1 MRLRA
6 RSLVLI
12 ALALTLGAAG
22 QPQVLAQHGLAMVDA
37 STPLA
42 SPLMIAAGWDTAT
55 ARSYGLELARQA
67 RGSGASVAAVALDRF
82 GSEPLL
88 SQRVAA
94 TLVRAMQ
101 HAGVIA
107 AAFPG
112 TGHGTV
118 RALREAEWPP
128 LRSAI
133 VDGGVGAVTCV
144 LRDGSTA
151 SFCQNRKALA
161 TMLTRDVRFE
171 GFVIGTTGD
180 LASASR
186 VARTV
191 KRIRAHAKRPPN
203 VDGDTLSRHFVQNG
217 AVLLRNDGNVLPFD
231 PKMLTTLGAI
241 GADGA
246 TLAALRA
253 AFPSTRV
260 VEIGASDPGAAAAAA
275 KTVRACAI
283 VLGPNESAED
293 GDLVRAVVAANP
305 LTAVVLER
313 EPAAAPAWATAV
325 PALLLAWNPVPG
337 TPGAVANLLAGIVA
351 PSGHLPAPLSGV
363 GATSG
368 FSLGAGLSYTTFAYS
383 GLRVTYAHGAHPVT
397 ISFVVRNTGKR
408 SGTAVPELYLRLPPA
423 AQELDARLA
432 GFTRVALAPGHSRR
446 VSFPLTVH
454 SFAYWSPGYHAWF
467 VAPGSYRA
475 EAGSSQ
481 AEATLTGTVRIVAR

>member
-6 RSLVLI
+6 RSLVLV
-12 ALALTLGAAG
+12 ALAATLAASP
-22 QPQVLAQHGLAMVDA
+22 QPQLLAHHGLAMVDA
-37 STPLA
+37 STPLT
-42 SPLMIAAGWDTAT
+42 SPLAIAAGWDMAT

-151 SFCQNRKALA
+151 SFCRNRSAL
-161 TMLTRDVRFE
+161 TSMLTRDVRFE
-171 GFVIGTTGD
+171 GFVIGASGE
-180 LASASR
+180 LASATR

-191 KRIRAHAKRPPN
+191 KRIRAHAQRPPK
-203 VDGDTLSRHFVQNG
+203 VDGDALSRRFVQNG
-217 AVLLRNDGNVLPFD
+217 AVLLRNDGGVLPFD
-231 PKMLTTLGAI
+231 PKTLTTLGAI
-241 GADGA
+241 GADGV

-253 AFPSTRV
+253 ALPNTRV

-283 VLGPNESAED
+283 VLGPNASPGE
-293 GDLVRAVVAANP
+293 GDLVRAVAAANP
-305 LTAVVLER
+305 QTAVVLER
-313 EPAAAPAWATAV
+313 EPATAPAWASAV

-337 TPGAVANLLAGIVA
+337 TPGAVANLLAGLVA
-351 PSGHLPAPLSGV
+351 PSGHLPAPI
-363 GATSG
+363 SG
-368 FSLGAGLSYTTFAYS
+368 FGNVAGFGLGAGLSYTTFAYS
-383 GLRVTYAHGAHPVT
+383 GLRVTYGRGVHPVT
-397 ISFVVRNTGKR
+397 ISFVVSNTGAR
-408 SGTAVPELYLRLPPA
+408 SGTAVPQLYLRLPAA
-423 AQELDARLA
+423 AQEPGSRLA
-432 GFTRVALAPGHSRR
+432 GFTRVALAPGHCRR

-481 AEATLTGTVRIVAR
+481 AEATLKGTVRIVAR

>member
-1 MRLRA
+1 MRLYA

-12 ALALTLGAAG
+12 ALALTLGVSP
-22 QPQVLAQHGLAMVDA
+22 QPQVLAHNGLAMVDA

-42 SPLMIAAGWDTAT
+42 SPMTIAAAWDTAM

-67 RGSGASVAAVALDRF
+67 RGSGASVAAVPLDRF
-82 GSEPLL
+82 GSEALL
-88 SQRVAA
+88 SQRIAA

-112 TGHGTV
+112 TGHGSV

-151 SFCQNRKALA
+151 SFCQNRTALA
-161 TMLTRDVRFE
+161 TMLARDVRFE
-171 GFVIGTTGD
+171 GFVIGTSGE
-180 LASASR
+180 LASTSR

-191 KRIRAHAKRPPN
+191 KRIRAHAQRPPK
-203 VDGDTLSRHFVQNG
+203 VDGDTLSRRFVQNG
-217 AVLLRNDGNVLPFD
+217 AVLLRNDGSVLPFD
-231 PKMLTTLGAI
+231 PKTLTTLGAI
-241 GADGA
+241 GADAA

-253 AFPSTRV
+253 ALPNTRV

-283 VLGPNESAED
+283 VFGANESAGE
-293 GDLVRAVVAANP
+293 GDLVRAVAAANP
-305 LTAVVLER
+305 QTAVVLER
-313 EPAAAPAWATAV
+313 EPADAPRWAAAA
-325 PALLLAWNPVPG
+325 PALLLAWNPAPG
-337 TPGAVANLLAGIVA
+337 TPLAVANLLAGLVA
-351 PSGHLPAPLSGV
+351 PSGHLPAPLPGV
-363 GATSG
+363 GGMTG
-368 FSLGAGLSYTTFAYS
+368 FPLGAGLSYTTFAYS
-383 GLRVTYAHGAHPVT
+383 ELRVAYVRGAHPVT

-408 SGTAVPELYLRLPPA
+408 SGTAVPQLYLRLPPG
-423 AQELDARLA
+423 AQEPDTRLA
-432 GFTRVALAPGHSRR
+432 GFMRVALASGRSRR

-454 SFAYWSPGYHAWF
+454 SFAYWSPVYHAWF

-475 EAGSSQ
+475 EAGASQ
-481 AEATLTGTVRIVAR
+481 AEAALTGTVRIVAR

>member
-6 RSLVLI
+6 RSLVLV
-12 ALALTLGAAG
+12 ALAATLAASP
-22 QPQVLAQHGLAMVDA
+22 QPQLLAHHGLAMVDA

-42 SPLMIAAGWDTAT
+42 SPLTIAAGWDMAT

-67 RGSGASVAAVALDRF
+67 RGSGANVAAVALDRF
-82 GSEPLL
+82 GTEPLL

-133 VDGGVGAVTCV
+133 VDGGVGAITCV

-151 SFCQNRKALA
+151 SLCENRKALES
-161 TMLTRDVRFE
+161 MLTRDVRFE
-171 GFVIGTTGD
+171 GFVIGTSGA
-180 LASASR
+180 LASATR
-186 VARTV
+186 VAHTIHQ
-191 KRIRAHAKRPPN
+191 IRAHVQRQPKVN
-203 VDGDTLSRHFVQNG
+203 GDTLSRHFVQNG
-217 AVLLRNDGNVLPFD
+217 AVLLRNDGGVLPFD
-231 PKMLTTLGAI
+231 PKTLTTLGAI
-241 GADGA
+241 GADGP

-253 AFPSTRV
+253 AFPNTRV

-283 VLGPNESAED
+283 VLGPEETATE
-293 GDLVRAVVAANP
+293 GDLVRAVTAANP
-305 LTAVVLER
+305 QTAVVLER
-313 EPAAAPAWATAV
+313 EPESAPAWAATA
-325 PALLLAWNPVPG
+325 PALLLAWSPVRG
-337 TPGAVANLLAGIVA
+337 TPGAVANLLAGVVA
-351 PSGHLPAPLSGV
+351 PSGHLPAPLAGV
-363 GATSG
+363 GGTTG
-368 FSLGAGLSYTTFAYS
+368 YGLGAGVSYTTFAYS
-383 GLRVTYAHGAHPVT
+383 GLRVEYAHGAHPVT

-408 SGTAVPELYLRLPPA
+408 SSTAVAQLYLRLPPVA
-423 AQELDARLA
+423 GESGSRLA
-432 GFTRVALAPGHSRR
+432 GFTRVALAPGRSRR

-481 AEATLTGTVRIVAR
+481 AEAALTGTVRIVAR